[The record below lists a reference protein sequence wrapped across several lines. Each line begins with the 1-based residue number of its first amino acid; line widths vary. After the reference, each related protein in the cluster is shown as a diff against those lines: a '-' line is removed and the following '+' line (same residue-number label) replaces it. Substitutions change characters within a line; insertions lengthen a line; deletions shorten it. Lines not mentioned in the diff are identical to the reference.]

1 MAKKRT
7 IEARQRSKV
16 LNYLCIVLGLVA
28 MSLNLY
34 AAGNGTRV
42 LAGIDVL
49 EAERFSRLNGQRV
62 GLITNHTGRNRA
74 GKSTVEVFREAPG
87 VRLERLFSPEHG
99 LYGDVDRK
107 VASFVDPNTGLT
119 VHSLYGQTRRPTPEM
134 LEGLDVLVFDIQDI
148 GARFYTYISTM
159 GYAMEEAAK
168 AGIKFIVLDRPNPIN
183 GVQVEGPILESHRLS
198 FTGYFP
204 LPVRHGMTVGE
215 LATLFNEENQ
225 IGARLEVVKLE
236 GWQRSLWFDETDLPW
251 VNPSP
256 NIRNLGQ
263 ATLYTA
269 VGLLESTNLSVGRG
283 TDTPFEIFG
292 APWINAGRL
301 ARTLRSRKLP
311 GLKLTPAHFTPTDD
325 RYRDKLCHGVRVELT
340 DRNQLRSV
348 TAGLEMARAIARLYP
363 RRFQLEK
370 LVGMTGSE
378 AVEQGIRRGDS
389 VARIIEAGREE
400 LEKFLVIRPKYLL
413 YP

>member
-1 MAKKRT
+1 MK
-7 IEARQRSKV
+7 
-16 LNYLCIVLGLVA
+16 YLCIVLGLLA
-28 MSLNLY
+28 TSLNLY
-34 AAGNGTRV
+34 AAGNGMRV
-42 LAGIDVL
+42 LTGIDIL
-49 EAERFSRLNGQRV
+49 ESEGFSRLNGLRV

-87 VRLERLFSPEHG
+87 VHLERLFSPEHG

-134 LEGLDVLVFDIQDI
+134 LEGLDALVFDIQDV

-168 AGIKFIVLDRPNPIN
+168 AGIRFIVLDRPNPIN
-183 GVQVEGPILESHRLS
+183 GIQVEGPILESHRLS
-198 FTGYFP
+198 FTGYFA

-215 LATLFNEENQ
+215 LAMLFNEENQ
-225 IGARLEVVKLE
+225 IGAKLEIVKLE
-236 GWQRSLWFDETDLPW
+236 GWQRSLWLDDTDLPW

-256 NIRNLGQ
+256 NIRNQRQ

-269 VGLLESTNLSVGRG
+269 VGLLESTNVSVGRG
-283 TDTPFEIFG
+283 TETPFEILG
-292 APWINAGRL
+292 APWMNAKQL
-301 ARTLRSRKLP
+301 ARTLQRRKLA
-311 GLKLTPAHFTPTDD
+311 GVKFTPTHFTPSADHYKGK
-325 RYRDKLCHGVRVELT
+325 RCHGVRVELK
-340 DRNQLRSV
+340 DRTRFQTV
-348 TAGLEMARAIARLYP
+348 AAGLEMARAVSRLYP
-363 RRFQLEK
+363 RHFQLEK

-378 AVEQGIRRGDS
+378 AVEQGIQRGDS
-389 VARIIEAGREE
+389 VDQIVETGREE
-400 LEKFLVIRPKYLL
+400 LEGFLQIRQKYLL

>member
-1 MAKKRT
+1 MSSLLFA
-7 IEARQRSKV
+7 
-16 LNYLCIVLGLVA
+16 LVFLSA
-28 MSLNLY
+28 SLNLL
-34 AAGNGTRV
+34 AEEHRTKV
-42 LAGIDVL
+42 LTGIDVL
-49 EAERFSRLNGQRV
+49 EAEKFESLNGLRV
-62 GLITNHTGRNRA
+62 GLITNHTGRNRT
-74 GKSTVEVFREAPG
+74 GKSTVEIFREAPG
-87 VRLERLFSPEHG
+87 VRLDKLFSPEHG

-107 VASFVDPNTGLT
+107 VSSFVDPNTGLT

-134 LEGLDVLVFDIQDI
+134 LEGLDALVFDIQDI

-168 AGIKFIVLDRPNPIN
+168 AGIRFIVLDRPNPIN
-183 GVQVEGPILESHRLS
+183 GDQVEGPVLESHRLS

-204 LPVRHGMTVGE
+204 MPVRHGMTVGE
-215 LATLFNEENQ
+215 LAMLFNEENRL
-225 IGARLEVVKLE
+225 GARLEVVKLE
-236 GWQRSLWFDETDLPW
+236 GWRRSLWLDETSLPW

-292 APWINAGRL
+292 APWINATRL
-301 ARTLRSRKLP
+301 TRTLQKRKLP
-311 GLKLTPAHFTPTDD
+311 GLKIIPAHFTPSDNH
-325 RYRDKLCHGVRVELT
+325 YRGKRCHGVRVELT
-340 DRNQLRSV
+340 DRSRLRTV
-348 TAGLEMARAIARLYP
+348 AAGLEMARAVARLYP
-363 RRFQLEK
+363 GRFQLDK

-378 AVEQGIRRGDS
+378 AVVKAIQRGDS
-389 VARIIEAGREE
+389 VARILENEQEALRN
-400 LEKFLVIRPKYLL
+400 FLQIRQRYLL

>member
-1 MAKKRT
+1 MNCLRIVFVLLSISLSVRADVHHT
-7 IEARQRSKV
+7 KV
-16 LNYLCIVLGLVA
+16 L
-28 MSLNLY
+28 
-34 AAGNGTRV
+34 T
-42 LAGIDVL
+42 GIDVL
-49 EAERFSRLNGQRV
+49 EAEGFSRLNGLPV

-99 LYGDVDRK
+99 LYGDVDRT

-134 LEGLDVLVFDIQDI
+134 LEGLDALVFDIQDV

-168 AGIKFIVLDRPNPIN
+168 AGIRFMVLDRPNPIN
-183 GVQVEGPILESHRLS
+183 GIQVEGPILELHRLS

-215 LATLFNEENQ
+215 LAMLFNEENQ
-225 IGARLEVVKLE
+225 IGAKLEVVKLE
-236 GWQRSLWFDETDLPW
+236 GWERSLWIDATDLPW

-256 NIRNLGQ
+256 NIRNLRQ

-283 TDTPFEIFG
+283 TDAPFEIFG
-292 APWINAGRL
+292 APWINASRL
-301 ARTLRSRKLP
+301 TRTLRSRKLP
-311 GLKLTPAHFTPTDD
+311 GLKFFPTHFTPTVDH
-325 RYRDKLCHGVRVELT
+325 YHGKLCHGVRVEVT
-340 DRNQLRSV
+340 DRTRLRSV
-348 TAGLEMARAIARLYP
+348 AAGLEMARAVARLYP

-378 AVEQGIRRGDS
+378 PVVKAIQRGDS
-389 VARIIEAGREE
+389 VARIVEAGREE
-400 LEKFLVIRPKYLL
+400 LERFLKMRQKYLL

>member
-1 MAKKRT
+1 MK
-7 IEARQRSKV
+7 
-16 LNYLCIVLGLVA
+16 YLCIVLGLLA
-28 MSLNLY
+28 TSLNLY
-34 AAGNGTRV
+34 AAGNGMRV
-42 LAGIDVL
+42 LTGIDIL
-49 EAERFSRLNGQRV
+49 ESEGFSRLNGLRV

-134 LEGLDVLVFDIQDI
+134 LEGLDALVFDIQDV

-168 AGIKFIVLDRPNPIN
+168 AGIRFIVLDRPNPIN
-183 GVQVEGPILESHRLS
+183 GIQVEGPILESHRLS
-198 FTGYFP
+198 FTGYFA

-215 LATLFNEENQ
+215 LAMLFNEENQ
-225 IGARLEVVKLE
+225 IGAKLEVVKLE
-236 GWQRSLWFDETDLPW
+236 GWQRSLWLDDTDLPW

-256 NIRNLGQ
+256 NIRNQRQ

-283 TDTPFEIFG
+283 TETPFEILG
-292 APWINAGRL
+292 APWMNAKQL
-301 ARTLRSRKLP
+301 ARTLQSRKLA
-311 GLKLTPAHFTPTDD
+311 GVKFTPTHFTPSADHYKGK
-325 RYRDKLCHGVRVELT
+325 RCHGVRVEVT
-340 DRNQLRSV
+340 DRTRFRSV
-348 TAGLEMARAIARLYP
+348 SAGLEMARAIARMYP
-363 RRFQLEK
+363 GRFQLEK

-378 AVEQGIRRGDS
+378 AVEKAIQRGDS
-389 VARIIEAGREE
+389 VDRIVETGREE
-400 LEKFLVIRPKYLL
+400 LERFLQMRQKYLL

>member
-1 MAKKRT
+1 
-7 IEARQRSKV
+7 
-16 LNYLCIVLGLVA
+16 LNSLWIALVFLSI
-28 MSLNLY
+28 SLNLW
-34 AAGNGTRV
+34 AEDHRTKV
-42 LAGIDVL
+42 FTGIDVL
-49 EAERFSRLNGQRV
+49 EAEKFERLNGLRV
-62 GLITNHTGRNRA
+62 GLITNHTGRSRA
-74 GKSTVEVFREAPG
+74 GKSTVQVFREAPG

-119 VHSLYGQTRRPTPEM
+119 VQSLYGQTRRPTPEM
-134 LEGLDVLVFDIQDI
+134 LEGLDALVFDIQDI

-159 GYAMEEAAK
+159 GYAMEEVAK
-168 AGIKFIVLDRPNPIN
+168 AGIRFIVLDRPNPIN
-183 GVQVEGPILESHRLS
+183 GILVEGPILEPHRLS

-215 LATLFNEENQ
+215 LAILFNEQNRL
-225 IGARLEVVKLE
+225 GAKLEVIKLE
-236 GWQRSLWFDETDLPW
+236 GWQRSLWFDDTDLPW

-292 APWINAGRL
+292 APWINASRL
-301 ARTLRSRKLP
+301 AWTLQKRKLP
-311 GLKLTPAHFTPTDD
+311 GVKFFPAHFTPTDD
-325 RYRDKLCHGVRVELT
+325 HYHDKLCHGVRVELT
-340 DRNQLRSV
+340 DRNRFRSV

-363 RRFQLEK
+363 GRFQLEK

-378 AVEQGIRRGDS
+378 AVVKAIQRGDS
-389 VARIIEAGREE
+389 IARILETEQQEQESFLQMRE
-400 LEKFLVIRPKYLL
+400 KYLL